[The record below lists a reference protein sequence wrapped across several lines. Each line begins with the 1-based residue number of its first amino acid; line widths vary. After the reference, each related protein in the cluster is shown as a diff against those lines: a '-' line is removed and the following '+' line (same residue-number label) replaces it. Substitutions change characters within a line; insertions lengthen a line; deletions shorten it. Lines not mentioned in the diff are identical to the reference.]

1 MNLITII
8 AVRLARVDTKTII
21 QVVNFVSLQ
30 KRSKIKKL
38 LEKALMTFLYPRAN
52 KIVVLSKDAAI
63 DLEKYAKVPRDQ
75 IKVIYSPNITKE
87 LLNMAKENPRHPWIH
102 NPTLPV
108 ILAIGRLNEQ
118 KNFSRLLRVFRKVK
132 DEIDARLIIL
142 GEGEE
147 RELLT
152 SKIHSLGL
160 SEVVDMPGFV
170 NNPYAFLANT
180 TVFVLSSDYEG
191 LAGVVIEA
199 LACGAPVVS
208 VDCQSGPRE
217 ILHNG
222 KYGILVPMNDEEY
235 FAMQIIETI
244 NGNIK
249 HVPETWLEQ
258 FAVEYSASEYIKLFE
273 SI

>member
-1 MNLITII
+1 
-8 AVRLARVDTKTII
+8 
-21 QVVNFVSLQ
+21 
-30 KRSKIKKL
+30 
-38 LEKALMTFLYPRAN
+38 
-52 KIVVLSKDAAI
+52 
-63 DLEKYAKVPRDQ
+63 
-75 IKVIYSPNITKE
+75 
-87 LLNMAKENPRHPWIH
+87 
-102 NPTLPV
+102 
-108 ILAIGRLNEQ
+108 
-118 KNFSRLLRVFRKVK
+118 
-132 DEIDARLIIL
+132 
-142 GEGEE
+142 
-147 RELLT
+147 
-152 SKIHSLGL
+152 
-160 SEVVDMPGFV
+160 MPGFV